1 MAKTKALI
9 SCAVTALLICI
20 FVFAYANCWF
30 SHAGVHVIK
39 NSHRFQV
46 IVSSNFIPCNVFQV
60 WGDEEYPVATVAIL
74 QYHDLCV
81 STEPC
86 TGEFILSILL

>member
-1 MAKTKALI
+1 M
-9 SCAVTALLICI
+9 
-20 FVFAYANCWF
+20 
-30 SHAGVHVIK
+30 
-39 NSHRFQV
+39 FQV
-46 IVSSNFIPCNVFQV
+46 KVSSNVIPCNVFQV

-86 TGEFILSILL
+86 TGEFILPILL